1 MNKNIQLPLPA
12 VLPAREATLDDVPQ
26 QALARKGV
34 KLSMLGTLA
43 TDYANTVLDIAGQ
56 MRISRTKR
64 LSRCVRALISEY
76 ETFRRT
82 YLDAAHIEAEQR
94 LSVLFEDLNRRAF
107 SHLCNGLKAETT
119 GRLRPDYAMLVQAV
133 QMAMTVIDA
142 MRLYAARCDR
152 WVGSFGVRGRHSML
166 HDFFPRLAM
175 LLPEFAGDCYDP
187 ASPSRKA
194 TAAILEKE
202 LSNIELYDDYGKI

>member
-1 MNKNIQLPLPA
+1 MNKNIRLPLPA

-76 ETFRRT
+76 ETDRK
-82 YLDAAHIEAEQR
+82 
-94 LSVLFEDLNRRAF
+94 SV
-107 SHLCNGLKAETT
+107 
-119 GRLRPDYAMLVQAV
+119 V
-133 QMAMTVIDA
+133 
-142 MRLYAARCDR
+142 
-152 WVGSFGVRGRHSML
+152 
-166 HDFFPRLAM
+166 
-175 LLPEFAGDCYDP
+175 
-187 ASPSRKA
+187 
-194 TAAILEKE
+194 
-202 LSNIELYDDYGKI
+202 

>member
-1 MNKNIQLPLPA
+1 MNKNIRLPLPA

-26 QALARKGV
+26 
-34 KLSMLGTLA
+34 
-43 TDYANTVLDIAGQ
+43 
-56 MRISRTKR
+56 
-64 LSRCVRALISEY
+64 
-76 ETFRRT
+76 
-82 YLDAAHIEAEQR
+82 
-94 LSVLFEDLNRRAF
+94 
-107 SHLCNGLKAETT
+107 
-119 GRLRPDYAMLVQAV
+119 QAV